1 MDSKFLYFHEYE
13 GLSLHLQNPHIG
25 SYLRL
30 FNAADTPTASVFL
43 TSLLVVVSDFPKECI
58 SLRHLK
64 QIPYVH
70 QISLEM
76 LRILLK
82 NPL

>member
-1 MDSKFLYFHEYE
+1 MNVKDYHYTYKNLASD
-13 GLSLHLQNPHIG
+13 PI
-25 SYLRL
+25 LRL
-30 FNAADTPTASVFL
+30 FNVTDTKTACVFL
-43 TSLLVVVSDFPKECI
+43 TSLLIVLSNFPKEYI

-70 QISLEM
+70 QISPEM
-76 LRILLK
+76 LCILLK

>member
-1 MDSKFLYFHEYE
+1 MNIRDCHYTYKILASD
-13 GLSLHLQNPHIG
+13 PI
-25 SYLRL
+25 LRL
-30 FNAADTPTASVFL
+30 FNAADTQTACVFL
-43 TSLLVVVSDFPKECI
+43 TSLLVVLSNFAKEYI

-70 QISLEM
+70 QISPEM